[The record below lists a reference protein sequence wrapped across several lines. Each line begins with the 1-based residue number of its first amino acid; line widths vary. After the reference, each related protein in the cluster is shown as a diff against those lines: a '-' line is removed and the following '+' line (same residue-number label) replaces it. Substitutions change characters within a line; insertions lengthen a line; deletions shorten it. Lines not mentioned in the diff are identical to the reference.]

1 MEKGNIG
8 VFDSGLGGL
17 WMLKHLRESLPEYN
31 YIFFGDQANVPYG
44 TKTIPELFDC
54 TTKVLAFLY
63 REKNCAAVL
72 LACNT
77 VSSTIYPQLRAWVEK
92 EYPGRYVFG
101 IIRPTIEAVPSASG
115 IALFA
120 TVRTV
125 ESHVFQTLLQEKN
138 AQNTTNEVALPQLCT
153 LIENGGDT
161 TSYIAS
167 FSNRVPGATHIGVLA
182 CTHYGIVRQDFK
194 DAFPQITTWISQ
206 EEIIP
211 EFFKKYLVEKKEF
224 TQKLATNSLIKIY
237 VSKENHVFNTWLSLW
252 FGSDIH
258 PVVVSL

>member
-1 MEKGNIG
+1 MQKGNIG

-17 WMLKHLRESLPEYN
+17 WILKHLQESLPEYN

-44 TKTIPELFDC
+44 TKTIPELFEC

-63 REKNCAAVL
+63 GEKNCSAVL

-101 IIRPTIEAVPSASG
+101 IIRPTIEAIPPASD

-120 TVRTV
+120 TLRTV
-125 ESHVFQTLLQEKN
+125 ESHVFKTLLQEKN
-138 AQNTTNEVALPQLCT
+138 AQSATVEVALPQLCT
-153 LIENGGDT
+153 LIENAGDAT
-161 TSYIAS
+161 GYIAS
-167 FSNRVPGATHIGVLA
+167 FSNEVPKTTKIGVLA
-182 CTHYGIVRQDFK
+182 CTHYGIVRQDFIK
-194 DAFPQITTWISQ
+194 AFPGITTWISQ

-224 TQKLATNSLIKIY
+224 TQKLATDSRIEIY
-237 VSKENHVFNTWLSLW
+237 VSKENHVFDTRLSLW
-252 FGSDIH
+252 FGSKMH
-258 PVVVSL
+258 PVIISL